1 MRPSE
6 VETRTPFSSS
16 SPSSARLAW
25 LIEISRL
32 LISAVDLD
40 HLLGVIL
47 KTSSQLVGSED
58 SSLLLLDPA
67 TNELVFVMA
76 HGSVSDKLKMIRL
89 KPGAG
94 LCGWVVQHGKPFLVT
109 DVEQDSRFSRKVDKL
124 TGYRTK
130 AVLAVPLQDHGRR
143 VGVLEVVNPRK
154 DRLFNQEDLELLTAF
169 AAHASVAIRN
179 ARLLSSI
186 KEANRYLQ
194 SEIDE
199 RFGTLIGKS
208 AGLRAAVKSARK
220 AAESSATILL
230 LGETG
235 VGKEMFARSV
245 HSWSHR
251 ASKPFVAVNCVAL
264 AEGLLESELFGHEK
278 GAFTGA
284 HHKKKGLLE
293 LAQGGTV
300 FLDEIGD
307 TKPEFQAKVLRV
319 LQTHQFE
326 RVGGTVPITVD
337 IRFIAAT
344 NKDLEAAVHA
354 GSFRKDL
361 FFRVNVVT
369 ITVPPLRDRKEDIP
383 ALANFFLGRYC
394 RDMKRAPMTFS
405 HSAVKLLTEHN
416 WPGNVRELQNVIER
430 AVVLTAENEIGPRDL
445 AIGSRD
451 MPTGDLASLLDLPFH
466 VSVQAHKKA
475 LISHAIN
482 KAKGNKT
489 QAATLLQLQSTYLF
503 RLCKQLGIT

>member
-1 MRPSE
+1 MRTSE
-6 VETRTPFSSS
+6 VQPRASFSAS

-32 LISAVDLD
+32 LTSAVDLD

-67 TNELVFVMA
+67 TQELVFVMA
-76 HGSVSDKLKMIRL
+76 HGMVSEKLKMIRL
-89 KPGAG
+89 KPGEGIA
-94 LCGWVVQHGKPFLVT
+94 GWVVQHGKPLLVN
-109 DVEQDSRFSRKVDKL
+109 DVEQDPRFTSKVDKL
-124 TGYRTK
+124 TGFRTK
-130 AVLAVPLQDHGRR
+130 AVLAVPLQEHGRTI
-143 VGVLEVVNPRK
+143 GVLEVLNPRK
-154 DRLFNQEDLELLTAF
+154 DRKFSQEDLELLSAF

-179 ARLLSSI
+179 ARLVTSI

-194 SEIDE
+194 AAIDE
-199 RFGTLIGKS
+199 RYGTLIGKS
-208 AGLRAAVKSARK
+208 AGIRAAVKSAK
-220 AAESSATILL
+220 KVAETSATILL

-235 VGKEMFARSV
+235 VGKEMFARSI
-245 HSWSHR
+245 HSWSPR
-251 ASKPFVAVNCVAL
+251 APKPFVAVNCVAL
-264 AEGLLESELFGHEK
+264 AEGLLETELFGHEK

-284 HHKKKGLLE
+284 HQQKKGLLE

-307 TKPEFQAKVLRV
+307 TKPEFQAKLLRV

-344 NKDLEAAVHA
+344 NKDLEAAVNA

-361 FFRVNVVT
+361 FFRLNVVA
-369 ITVPPLRDRKEDIP
+369 ITVPPLRERKEDIP

-394 RDMKRAPMTFS
+394 RDMKRTPMTFS
-405 HSAVKLLTEHN
+405 PNAMKLLTEHN
-416 WPGNVRELQNVIER
+416 WPGNVRELENVIER
-430 AVVLTAENEIGPRDL
+430 AVVLTTENEIGPHDL
-445 AIGSRD
+445 ALGSRD
-451 MPTGDLASLLDLPFH
+451 VPMGDLASLLDLPFH
-466 VSVQAHKKA
+466 VSVQSHKKA

-489 QAATLLQLQSTYLF
+489 QAAALLNLQATYLF

>member
-1 MRPSE
+1 MRTSE
-6 VETRTPFSSS
+6 VQPRASFSAS

-32 LISAVDLD
+32 LTSAVDID

-67 TNELVFVMA
+67 TQELVFVMA
-76 HGSVSDKLKMIRL
+76 HGMASEKLKMIRL
-89 KPGAG
+89 KPGEGIA
-94 LCGWVVQHGKPFLVT
+94 GWVVQHGKPLLVN
-109 DVEQDSRFSRKVDKL
+109 DVEQDPRFTSKVDKL
-124 TGYRTK
+124 TGFRTK
-130 AVLAVPLQDHGRR
+130 AVLAVPLQEHGRTI
-143 VGVLEVVNPRK
+143 GVLEVLNPRK
-154 DRLFNQEDLELLTAF
+154 DRKFSQEDLELLSAF

-179 ARLLSSI
+179 ARLVTSI

-194 SEIDE
+194 AAIDE
-199 RFGTLIGKS
+199 RYGTLIGKS
-208 AGLRAAVKSARK
+208 AGIRAAVKSAK
-220 AAESSATILL
+220 KVAETSATILL

-235 VGKEMFARSV
+235 VGKEMFARSI
-245 HSWSHR
+245 HSWSPR
-251 ASKPFVAVNCVAL
+251 APKPFVAVNCVAL
-264 AEGLLESELFGHEK
+264 AEGLLETELFGHEK

-284 HHKKKGLLE
+284 HQQKKGLLE

-307 TKPEFQAKVLRV
+307 TKPEFQAKLLRV

-361 FFRVNVVT
+361 FFRLNVVA
-369 ITVPPLRDRKEDIP
+369 ITVPPLRERKEDIP

-394 RDMKRAPMTFS
+394 RDMKRTPMTFS
-405 HSAVKLLTEHN
+405 PSAMKLLTEHN
-416 WPGNVRELQNVIER
+416 WPGNVRELENVIER
-430 AVVLTAENEIGPRDL
+430 AVVLTTENEIGPHDL
-445 AIGSRD
+445 ALGSRD
-451 MPTGDLASLLDLPFH
+451 VPMGDLASLLDLPFH
-466 VSVQAHKKA
+466 VSVQSHKKA

-489 QAATLLQLQSTYLF
+489 QAAALLNLQATYLF

>member
-1 MRPSE
+1 MRTSE
-6 VETRTPFSSS
+6 VQPRASFSAS

-32 LISAVDLD
+32 LTSAVDID

-67 TNELVFVMA
+67 TQELVFVMA
-76 HGSVSDKLKMIRL
+76 HGMVSEKLKMIRL
-89 KPGAG
+89 KPGEGIA
-94 LCGWVVQHGKPFLVT
+94 GWVVQHGKPLLVN
-109 DVEQDSRFSRKVDKL
+109 DVEQDPRFTSKVDKL
-124 TGYRTK
+124 TGFRTK
-130 AVLAVPLQDHGRR
+130 AVLAVPLQEHGRTI
-143 VGVLEVVNPRK
+143 GVLEVLNPRK
-154 DRLFNQEDLELLTAF
+154 DRKFSQEDLELLSAF

-179 ARLLSSI
+179 ARLVTSI

-194 SEIDE
+194 AAIDE
-199 RFGTLIGKS
+199 RYGTLIGKS
-208 AGLRAAVKSARK
+208 AGIRAAVKSAK
-220 AAESSATILL
+220 KVAETSATILL

-235 VGKEMFARSV
+235 VGKEMFARSI
-245 HSWSHR
+245 HSWSPR
-251 ASKPFVAVNCVAL
+251 APKPFVAVNCVAL
-264 AEGLLESELFGHEK
+264 AEGLLETELFGHEK

-284 HHKKKGLLE
+284 HQQKKGLLE

-307 TKPEFQAKVLRV
+307 TKPEFQAKLLRV

-361 FFRVNVVT
+361 FFRLNVVA
-369 ITVPPLRDRKEDIP
+369 ITVPPLRERKEDIP

-394 RDMKRAPMTFS
+394 RDMKRTPMTFS
-405 HSAVKLLTEHN
+405 PSAMKLLTEHN
-416 WPGNVRELQNVIER
+416 WPGNVRELENVIER
-430 AVVLTAENEIGPRDL
+430 AVVLTTENEIGPHDL
-445 AIGSRD
+445 ALGSRD
-451 MPTGDLASLLDLPFH
+451 VPMGDLASLLDLPFH
-466 VSVQAHKKA
+466 VSVQSHKKA

-489 QAATLLQLQSTYLF
+489 QAAALLNLQATYLF

>member
-1 MRPSE
+1 MRTSE
-6 VETRTPFSSS
+6 VEPRAPFSAS

-32 LISAVDLD
+32 LTSAVDLD
-40 HLLGVIL
+40 HLLRVIL
-47 KTSSQLVGSED
+47 RTSSQLVGSED

-67 TNELVFVMA
+67 THELVFVMV
-76 HGSVSDKLKMIRL
+76 HGTVSEKLKMIRL
-89 KPGAG
+89 KPGEGIA
-94 LCGWVVQHGKPFLVT
+94 GWVVQHGKPLLVN
-109 DVEQDSRFSRKVDKL
+109 DVEQDPRFTSKVDKV
-124 TGYRTK
+124 TGFQTK
-130 AVLAVPLQDHGRR
+130 AILAVPLQDHGRTI
-143 VGVLEVVNPRK
+143 GVLEVLNPRK
-154 DRLFNQEDLELLTAF
+154 DRRFNQEDLELLAAF

-179 ARLLSSI
+179 ARLVSSI

-194 SEIDE
+194 AEIDE
-199 RFGTLIGKS
+199 RYGTLIGKS
-208 AGLRAAVKSARK
+208 AGIRAAVKSARK
-220 AAESSATILL
+220 VAETSATILL

-235 VGKEMFARSV
+235 VGKEMFARSI

-264 AEGLLESELFGHEK
+264 AEGLLETELFGHEK

-284 HHKKKGLLE
+284 HQQKKGLLE

-307 TKPEFQAKVLRV
+307 TKPEFQAKLLRV

-369 ITVPPLRDRKEDIP
+369 ITVPPLRERKEDIP

-394 RDMKRAPMTFS
+394 RDMKRPPMTFS
-405 HSAVKLLTEHN
+405 PSAMKLLTEHN
-416 WPGNVRELQNVIER
+416 WPGNVRELENVIER
-430 AVVLTAENEIGPRDL
+430 AVVLTTENEIGPHDL
-445 AIGSRD
+445 ALGPREKP
-451 MPTGDLASLLDLPFH
+451 MGDLSSLLDLPFH
-466 VSVQAHKKA
+466 VSVQAHKKV

-489 QAATLLQLQSTYLF
+489 HAATLLQLQSTYLF

>member
-1 MRPSE
+1 MRTSD
-6 VETRTPFSSS
+6 VEPRAPFSAA
-16 SPSSARLAW
+16 SPSSGRLAR

-32 LISAVDLD
+32 LTSAVDLD
-40 HLLGVIL
+40 HLLSLIL

-76 HGSVSDKLKMIRL
+76 HGSVGDKLKMVRL
-89 KPGAG
+89 KPGEG
-94 LCGWVVQHGKPFLVT
+94 LAGWVVQHGKPLLVN
-109 DVEQDSRFSRKVDKL
+109 DVEQDSRFSGKVDKM
-124 TGYRTK
+124 TGFRTK
-130 AVLAVPLQDHGRR
+130 AILAVPLQDHGRTT
-143 VGVLEVVNPRK
+143 GVLEVLNPRK
-154 DRLFNQEDLELLTAF
+154 DRKFNQEDLELLSAF

-194 SEIDE
+194 AEIDE
-199 RFGTLIGKS
+199 RYGTLIGKGAS
-208 AGLRAAVKSARK
+208 LRAAVKSARK
-220 AAESSATILL
+220 VAETSATILL

-235 VGKEMFARSV
+235 VGKEMFARSI
-245 HSWSHR
+245 HSWSPR

-264 AEGLLESELFGHEK
+264 SEGLLESELFGHEK

-284 HHKKKGLLE
+284 HQQKKGLLE

-307 TKPEFQAKVLRV
+307 TKPEFQAKLLRV

-326 RVGGTVPITVD
+326 RVGGTVLISVD

-361 FFRVNVVT
+361 FFRLNVVA
-369 ITVPPLRDRKEDIP
+369 ITVPPLRERKEDIP
-383 ALANFFLGRYC
+383 ALATFFLGRYC
-394 RDMKRAPMTFS
+394 RDMKRPSMTITP
-405 HSAVKLLTEHN
+405 SAMKLLTEHN
-416 WPGNVRELQNVIER
+416 WPGNVRELENVIER
-430 AVVLTAENEIGPRDL
+430 AVVLTTENEIGPHDL
-445 AIGSRD
+445 ALGPREKA
-451 MPTGDLASLLDLPFH
+451 MGDLASLLDLPFH
-466 VSVQAHKKA
+466 VSVQSHKKA
-475 LISHAIN
+475 LISYAIN